1 MAVVLAKNSAGDRT
15 SPVKRGFWSVH
26 HLLGQ
31 HFPPPP
37 ADVPELP
44 KSEATSDRTIREL
57 LLAHV
62 ADAQCN
68 LCHRHFD
75 SLGLAL
81 EGFDATGRTR
91 SQDLAGRPIDNTAVL
106 PDGSRVTGVS
116 GLADYVLQQ
125 RRDDF
130 TETLCRRF
138 LGYALGRSVQLS
150 DEPLLDELQT
160 ALEQNQYRPSILFEK
175 VVLSPQFR
183 HIRGQEQAP

>member
-1 MAVVLAKNSAGDRT
+1 MLFRS
-15 SPVKRGFWSVH
+15 
-26 HLLGQ
+26 
-31 HFPPPP
+31 
-37 ADVPELP
+37 
-44 KSEATSDRTIREL
+44 